1 MSSTIARPRPFPGV
15 QLCPPKVL
23 FNGNSASATNIPRE
37 KVQTT
42 NYFKTVYKFGN
53 KSCQSTKSFPSSQ
66 NHRNI
71 AKSKICR
78 YEDIAKSK
86 IFRYEDMD
94 SYIDLR
100 SGIISIT
107 YLVYFIRLTYIAE
120 GLVNEIEN
128 AVSERVGRKT
138 LRN

>member
-1 MSSTIARPRPFPGV
+1 MSSTIALPRAFPGV

-23 FNGNSASATNIPRE
+23 INGNSASATNIPRE
-37 KVQTT
+37 KVKTT
-42 NYFKTVYKFGN
+42 NYFKTVYKIGN
-53 KSCQSTKSFPSSQ
+53 KSCQSNKSFPSSQ

-71 AKSKICR
+71 AKSKISR

-128 AVSERVGRKT
+128 AVSESVGRKT
-138 LRN
+138 LRY